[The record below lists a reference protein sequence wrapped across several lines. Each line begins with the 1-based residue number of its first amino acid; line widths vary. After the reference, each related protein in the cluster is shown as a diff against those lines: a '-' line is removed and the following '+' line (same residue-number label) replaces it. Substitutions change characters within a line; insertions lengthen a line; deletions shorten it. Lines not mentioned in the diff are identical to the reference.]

1 MSEPSKMPP
10 GKKPSW
16 PEVMRTIGPY
26 MNIGWMF
33 VVPMGLG
40 IYGGYKA
47 DRYLGTEPWLLV
59 VGSLLGMAVG
69 FYNFF
74 LVVLRK

>member
-1 MSEPSKMPP
+1 MSEPSKAP
-10 GKKPSW
+10 KKSSW
-16 PEVMRTIGPY
+16 LEVMRALSPY

-33 VVPMGLG
+33 VISAGLG
-40 IYGGYKA
+40 MYGGYTA
-47 DRYLGTEPWLLV
+47 DAHLGTRPWLFLV
-59 VGSLLGMAVG
+59 GAFLGIGVG

>member
-10 GKKPSW
+10 EKKPSW
-16 PEVMRTIGPY
+16 PEVMRTVGPY

-33 VVPMGLG
+33 VVSMGVG
-40 IYGGYKA
+40 IYGGYQA
-47 DRYLGTEPWLLV
+47 DAYLGTEPWLLV
-59 VGSLLGMAVG
+59 VGALLGMAVG